1 MLKRI
6 HNGGPASI
14 QVVPTGSQPK
24 MMRLRREMAQN
35 DRTKTGFR
43 VGYSETF
50 FSKMRVYGYGMC
62 YEICCVSNM
71 IQSMWYV
78 RGRQI
83 LQDKTFRVSQ
93 RCETEIANPAY
104 GVCWIF
110 FSRPTPPDVMILSND
125 HELFIIS

>member
-43 VGYSETF
+43 VGYSQIF
-50 FSKMRVYGYGMC
+50 FFKNAGIRLRNVLRNLLRL
-62 YEICCVSNM
+62 EHDTK
-71 IQSMWYV
+71 YV
-78 RGRQI
+78 VRKG
-83 LQDKTFRVSQ
+83 K
-93 RCETEIANPAY
+93 ANPT
-104 GVCWIF
+104 
-110 FSRPTPPDVMILSND
+110 RQDV
-125 HELFIIS
+125 